1 MRRTSAVVD
10 LAHTGELGSRRASF
24 GSAEVVHRARTAA
37 CRVGDAGVTQPRALA
52 SLVLMSDLSPL
63 GRALALRSWRAG
75 LVGVAGAFGV
85 YALEQLVPAGWPR
98 GAVVSVVWLALGLGA
113 MVAAMRAART
123 TPGRERLP
131 WLFVTIAVGAWTIGM
146 LVRSAFLI
154 AEVAIATPSL
164 DDVGHLSA
172 AALLIFGF
180 IAMLRG
186 QRLAIYALLLDSGA
200 VVLLLLA
207 AIALLLSNALAS
219 EMKQAPVVTT
229 VVLLYAVLWSGA
241 TGAALS
247 ALWGSPL
254 EQPRRAFAILV
265 LGVALNALAFT
276 LSLPVFLWGQF
287 QAGTPLDL
295 LWMLGMLAIAVSAGT
310 WIEDRTSEP
319 RRLFSRD
326 VIELSRLAL
335 PALTAVLAA
344 VIVVVANVSN
354 SGVELFVDAAVA
366 ATMVLLALRAGVAV
380 YSNSRLSGT
389 ERRRAVQFEAL
400 YEVGLAAAGERSLDE
415 LAKLV
420 VEQATQLSR
429 TDGAMLALE
438 EPGNGF
444 IIRALRPNPQLG
456 LRDSVGEPLAGISL
470 AAIETRDMV
479 VAAKYAEHP
488 MSTKPLHATIAS
500 AIAVPLIAHG
510 ELVGTLAMYSATP
523 RRFSSDTQRL
533 VRLYAAQA
541 AIAIAN
547 ARLLAET
554 HRLARDDDLTGVL
567 NRRSLMER
575 LDGQMAEAARH
586 GDIFATVLC
595 DVDGLKSV
603 NDTAGHLAGN
613 EVLIKVAHIMREAV
627 RAEDVVARFG
637 GDEFVLLLPRT
648 GRLPAQALVSRIESR
663 LREETYHWAGRDHP
677 LPSVS
682 FGIAWFPEDGRTDD
696 AVLAVADERMYEDK
710 ARSRIRREGASGA
723 D

>member
-1 MRRTSAVVD
+1 
-10 LAHTGELGSRRASF
+10 
-24 GSAEVVHRARTAA
+24 
-37 CRVGDAGVTQPRALA
+37 
-52 SLVLMSDLSPL
+52 MSDLSPL
-63 GRALALRSWRAG
+63 GRALSLRSWRAALLG
-75 LVGVAGAFGV
+75 IAGAFGV
-85 YALEQLVPAGWPR
+85 FGVEQLVPAGWPR
-98 GAVVSVVWLALGLGA
+98 GAVASVAWLAFGLGA
-113 MVAAMRAART
+113 MVAAMRAAQT
-123 TPGRERLP
+123 TPGRARLP
-131 WLFVTIAVGAWTIGM
+131 WIFVSIAVGAWTVGM

-154 AEVAIATPSL
+154 ADLASPTPNL

-172 AALLIFGF
+172 AALLILGF

-207 AIALLLSNALAS
+207 AIALLLSSALAS
-219 EMKQAPVVTT
+219 AMKQEPLVTT

-265 LGVALNALAFT
+265 AGVALNALAFT
-276 LSLPVFLWGQF
+276 LSLPVFLWGRF

-295 LWMLGMLAIAVSAGT
+295 LWMLGMLAIGAAAGT
-310 WIEDRTSEP
+310 WIEDWKTAP
-319 RRLFSRD
+319 IRLFSRD

-344 VIVVVANVSN
+344 ALVVVANVSDA
-354 SGVELFVDAAVA
+354 GVELFVDSAVA
-366 ATMVLLALRAGVAV
+366 ATMVLLALRAGLAL
-380 YSNSRLSGT
+380 YTNWRLSET

-429 TDGAMLALE
+429 THGAMLALA

-444 IIRALRPNPQLG
+444 IIRALRPSPQLG
-456 LRDSVGEPLAGISL
+456 LRDSVDEPLAGISL
-470 AAIETRDMV
+470 AAVETRDV
-479 VAAKYAEHP
+479 VIAPKYAEHP

-500 AIAVPLIAHG
+500 AIVVPLIAHG

-554 HRLARDDDLTGVL
+554 HRLARDDDLTSVL

-575 LDGQMAEAARH
+575 LDGEMAEAARH
-586 GDIFATVLC
+586 GDIFAVALC

-613 EVLIKVAHIMREAV
+613 EVLTKVAHIMRDSV

-648 GRLPAQALVSRIESR
+648 GLLPAQALVSRIESR

-696 AVLAVADERMYEDK
+696 ALLAVADERMYEDK
-710 ARSRIRREGASGA
+710 ARSRVRREGAAGA

>member
-1 MRRTSAVVD
+1 
-10 LAHTGELGSRRASF
+10 
-24 GSAEVVHRARTAA
+24 
-37 CRVGDAGVTQPRALA
+37 
-52 SLVLMSDLSPL
+52 MSDLSPL
-63 GRALALRSWRAG
+63 GRALSLRTWRAA
-75 LVGVAGAFGV
+75 LVGVAGTFGV
-85 YALEQLVPAGWPR
+85 YALEQLVPSGWPR
-98 GAVVSVVWLALGLGA
+98 GAVASAAWLALGLGA
-113 MVAAMRAART
+113 MVTAMHAAQT
-123 TPGRERLP
+123 TSGRDRLP
-131 WLFVTIAVGAWTIGM
+131 WIFVTLAAGAWTIGM

-154 AEVAIATPSL
+154 ADVAMPTPGL
-164 DDVGHLSA
+164 DDIAHLTA

-207 AIALLLSNALAS
+207 AIALLLSGALAS
-219 EMKQAPVVTT
+219 EMKQAPLVTT

-247 ALWGSPL
+247 ALWSSPT
-254 EQPRRAFAILV
+254 EQPRRAFAMLV
-265 LGVALNALAFT
+265 AGVALNALAFT
-276 LSLPVFLWGQF
+276 LSLPVFLWGRF
-287 QAGTPLDL
+287 QAGTPLDV
-295 LWMLGMLAIAVSAGT
+295 LWMLGMLAIVASAGT
-310 WIEDRTSEP
+310 WIEDRKTP
-319 RRLFSRD
+319 PLRLFSRD
-326 VIELSRLAL
+326 VIEMSRLAL
-335 PALTAVLAA
+335 PAMTAVLAA
-344 VIVVVANVSN
+344 GIVVVANVSN
-354 SGVELFVDAAVA
+354 SGVEVFVDAAVA
-366 ATMVLLALRAGVAV
+366 ATMVLLALRAGLAL
-380 YSNSRLSGT
+380 YTNWRLSET

-400 YEVGLAAAGERSLDE
+400 YEVGLAAGGERSLDE
-415 LAKLV
+415 LVKLV

-429 TDGAMLALE
+429 TDGAMLALA
-438 EPGNGF
+438 EPGDGF

-470 AAIETRDMV
+470 AAIQTRDMV
-479 VAAKYAEHP
+479 VAPRYGEHP

-500 AIAVPLIAHG
+500 AIAVPLIAQG
-510 ELVGTLAMYSATP
+510 EMVGTLAMYSATP
-523 RRFSSDTQRL
+523 RRFSTDTQRL

-575 LDGQMAEAARH
+575 LDGEMAEAARH
-586 GDIFATVLC
+586 GDIFAVAMC

-613 EVLIKVAHIMREAV
+613 EVLTKVANIMRESV

-648 GRLPAQALVSRIESR
+648 GLLPAQALVSRIESR

-696 AVLAVADERMYEDK
+696 ALIAAADERMYEDK
-710 ARSRIRREGASGA
+710 ARSRARREGASGA

>member
-1 MRRTSAVVD
+1 
-10 LAHTGELGSRRASF
+10 
-24 GSAEVVHRARTAA
+24 
-37 CRVGDAGVTQPRALA
+37 
-52 SLVLMSDLSPL
+52 MSDLGPL
-63 GRALALRSWRAG
+63 RRALVLRSWRVALAG
-75 LVGVAGAFGV
+75 LAGALAAFG
-85 YALEQLVPAGWPR
+85 LEQLVPAGWPR
-98 GAVVSVVWLALGLGA
+98 GAIASVAWLAFGLGA
-113 MVAAMRAART
+113 MVAAMRAAET
-123 TPGRERLP
+123 TLARERLP
-131 WLFVTIAVGAWTIGM
+131 WVFVALAAGAWTAGM

-154 AEVAIATPSL
+154 AEIDGPTPGL
-164 DDVGHLSA
+164 DDVAHLSA

-180 IAMLRG
+180 IALLRG

-207 AIALLLSNALAS
+207 AIALLLSSALAS
-219 EMKQAPVVTT
+219 EMKEEPLVTT

-247 ALWGSPL
+247 ALWGSPT
-254 EQPRRAFAILV
+254 EQPRRAYAILV
-265 LGVALNALAFT
+265 AGVALNALAFT
-276 LSLPVFLWGQF
+276 LSLPIFLWGKF
-287 QAGTPLDL
+287 QAGSPLDL
-295 LWMLGMLAIAVSAGT
+295 LWMLGMLAVGVSAGT
-310 WIEDRTSEP
+310 WIEDRKSQP

-326 VIELSRLAL
+326 VIELSRLVL
-335 PALTAVLAA
+335 PALTAGLAA
-344 VIVVVANVSN
+344 ALVVVANVSN
-354 SGVELFVDAAVA
+354 ASVELFVDSAVA
-366 ATMVLLALRAGVAV
+366 ATMVVLALRAGLAF
-380 YSNSRLSGT
+380 YTNWRLSET

-429 TDGAMLALE
+429 TDGAMFALA
-438 EPGNGF
+438 EPGNGLV
-444 IIRALRPNPQLG
+444 IRALRPNPQLG
-456 LRDSVGEPLAGISL
+456 LRDSVGEPLAGISR
-470 AAIETRDMV
+470 AAVETRDMV
-479 VAAKYAEHP
+479 VAPRYADHP
-488 MSTKPLHATIAS
+488 MSSKPLHATIAS

-523 RRFSSDTQRL
+523 RQFSSDTQRL

-575 LDGQMAEAARH
+575 LDGEMAEAARH
-586 GDIFATVLC
+586 GDIFAVVLC
-595 DVDGLKSV
+595 DVDGLKAV

-613 EVLIKVAHIMREAV
+613 EVLTKTARLMRESV

-648 GRLPAQALVSRIESR
+648 GLLPAQALVGRIESR

-696 AVLAVADERMYEDK
+696 ALLACADERMYEDK
-710 ARSRIRREGASGA
+710 ARSRARRGSASGA

>member
-1 MRRTSAVVD
+1 
-10 LAHTGELGSRRASF
+10 
-24 GSAEVVHRARTAA
+24 
-37 CRVGDAGVTQPRALA
+37 
-52 SLVLMSDLSPL
+52 MSDPSPL
-63 GRALALRSWRAG
+63 RRVLALRSWRAT
-75 LVGVAGAFGV
+75 LVAIAAALAVYGV
-85 YALEQLVPAGWPR
+85 EQLVPAGWPR
-98 GAVVSVVWLALGLGA
+98 AAVASAAWFGFGLGA
-113 MVAAMRAART
+113 MVAAARAAEA

-131 WLFVTIAVGAWTIGM
+131 WIFVALAAAAWSTGM
-146 LVRSAFLI
+146 VVRSAFLI
-154 AEVAIATPSL
+154 ADVAMPTPSL
-164 DDVGHLSA
+164 DDVGHLGA
-172 AALLIFGF
+172 AALLILGF

-186 QRLAIYALLLDSGA
+186 QRLALYALLLDAGA

-207 AIALLLSNALAS
+207 AIALLLSSALAS
-219 EMKQAPVVTT
+219 EMTQAPLVTT

-247 ALWGSPL
+247 ALWGLPM

-265 LGVALNALAFT
+265 VGVALNALAFT
-276 LSLPVFLWGQF
+276 LSLPVFLWSRF
-287 QAGTPLDL
+287 QAGSPLDL
-295 LWMLGMLAIAVSAGT
+295 LWMLGMIAIAASAGT
-310 WIEDRTSEP
+310 WIEDRKTAP
-319 RRLFSRD
+319 TRLFSRD
-326 VIELSRLAL
+326 VVEMTRLGL
-335 PALTAVLAA
+335 PAVTAVLAA
-344 VIVVVANVSN
+344 AIVVVANVSN

-366 ATMVLLALRAGVAV
+366 ATMILLALRAGVAL
-380 YSNSRLSGT
+380 YSNWRLNDA

-400 YEVGLAAAGERSLDE
+400 YEVGLSAAGERSLDD

-429 TDGAMLALE
+429 TDGAMLAIA
-438 EPGNGF
+438 EPGNGLV
-444 IIRALRPNPQLG
+444 IRALRLNPALG

-470 AAIETRDMV
+470 AAVEARDMV
-479 VAAKYAEHP
+479 VAPRYAEHP
-488 MSTKPLHATIAS
+488 LSTKPLHATIAS
-500 AIAVPLIAHG
+500 AVAVPLIAHG

-523 RRFSSDTQRL
+523 RTFTGDMQRL

-554 HRLARDDDLTGVL
+554 HRLARDDDLTNVL

-575 LDGQMAEAARH
+575 LDSQMAEAARH
-586 GDIFATVLC
+586 GDIFAVVLC

-613 EVLIKVAHIMREAV
+613 EVLTKVAHIMREVV
-627 RAEDVVARFG
+627 RAEDIVARFG

-648 GRLPAQALVSRIESR
+648 GLLPAQALVGRIESR

-696 AVLAVADERMYEDK
+696 ALLAVADERMYEDK
-710 ARSRIRREGASGA
+710 ARSRTRREGASGA

>member
-1 MRRTSAVVD
+1 MSELTAPRQRT
-10 LAHTGELGSRRASF
+10 
-24 GSAEVVHRARTAA
+24 
-37 CRVGDAGVTQPRALA
+37 
-52 SLVLMSDLSPL
+52 
-63 GRALALRSWRAG
+63 LRSWRAALLAMAAA
-75 LVGVAGAFGV
+75 LVVFGA
-85 YALEQLVPAGWPR
+85 EQLVPAGWPR
-98 GAVVSVVWLALGLGA
+98 AAVASVAFLAFGMGAA
-113 MVAAMRAART
+113 VAALRAAET
-123 TPGRERLP
+123 TPGRERLT
-131 WLFVTIAVGAWTIGM
+131 WIFIALAAAAWTLGM

-154 AEVAIATPSL
+154 ADVVIPTPNL
-164 DDVGHLSA
+164 DDIGHLSA
-172 AALLIFGF
+172 AAFLILGF

-186 QRLAIYALLLDSGA
+186 QRLALYALLLDSGA

-207 AIALLLSNALAS
+207 AIALLLSSALAS
-219 EMKQAPVVTT
+219 EMRQAPLVTT

-247 ALWGSPL
+247 ALWGSPM

-276 LSLPVFLWGQF
+276 LSLPVFLWGRF
-287 QAGTPLDL
+287 QAGTPIDL
-295 LWMLGMLAIAVSAGT
+295 LWMLGMLAIGVSAGT
-310 WIEDRTSEP
+310 WIEDRKTEP
-319 RRLFSRD
+319 TRLFSRD
-326 VIELSRLAL
+326 VVELSRLGL

-344 VIVVVANVSN
+344 AVLVAANVSG
-354 SGVELFVDAAVA
+354 SSVGLFVDVGVA
-366 ATMVLLALRAGVAV
+366 ATMVLLALRAGVAL
-380 YSNSRLSGT
+380 YANWRLSET

-420 VEQATQLSR
+420 VEQATELSR
-429 TDGAMLALE
+429 TDGAMLAIA
-438 EPGNGF
+438 EPGNGLV
-444 IIRALRPNPQLG
+444 IRALRLNPALG

-470 AAIETRDMV
+470 AAVETREIV
-479 VAAKYAEHP
+479 VAPNYAAHP
-488 MSTKPLHATIAS
+488 ASTKPLHATIAS
-500 AIAVPLIAHG
+500 AVAVPLIAHG

-523 RRFSSDTQRL
+523 RTFTGDTQRL

-575 LDGQMAEAARH
+575 LDAQMAEAARH
-586 GDIFATVLC
+586 GDIFAVALC

-603 NDTAGHLAGN
+603 NDSAGHLAGN
-613 EVLIKVAHIMREAV
+613 EVLTKVAHIIREAV

-648 GRLPAQALVSRIESR
+648 GLLPAQALVSRIESR

-696 AVLAVADERMYEDK
+696 ALLAVADERMYEDK
-710 ARSRIRREGASGA
+710 MRSRTRREGASGA
-723 D
+723 E

>member
-1 MRRTSAVVD
+1 
-10 LAHTGELGSRRASF
+10 
-24 GSAEVVHRARTAA
+24 
-37 CRVGDAGVTQPRALA
+37 
-52 SLVLMSDLSPL
+52 MSDFSIP
-63 GRALALRSWRAG
+63 GRPVLLRSWRVA
-75 LVGVAGAFGV
+75 LVGVVAAFAV
-85 YALEQLVPAGWPR
+85 YGLEQLAPAGWPR
-98 GAVVSVVWLALGLGA
+98 GAIASVALLAFGLAA
-113 MVAAMRAART
+113 MVTALRAAET

-131 WLFVTIAVGAWTIGM
+131 WTFVALASGAWTLGM

-154 AEVAIATPSL
+154 ADIPIPTPSL
-164 DDVGHLSA
+164 DDLGHLSA
-172 AALLIFGF
+172 AALLILGF

-207 AIALLLSNALAS
+207 AIALLLSSALAS
-219 EMKQAPVVTT
+219 EMRQEPLVTT
-229 VVLLYAVLWSGA
+229 IILLYAVLWSGA

-247 ALWGSPL
+247 ALWGSPM

-265 LGVALNALAFT
+265 LGVGLNALAFT
-276 LSLPVFLWGQF
+276 LSLPVFLFSQF

-295 LWMLGMLAIAVSAGT
+295 LWMLGTLAIGAAAGT
-310 WIEDRTSEP
+310 WIEDRRSP
-319 RRLFSRD
+319 PNRLFSRD
-326 VIELSRLAL
+326 VVELSRLAI
-335 PALTAVLAA
+335 PALTAVFAA
-344 VIVVVANVSN
+344 VLVVAANLSN
-354 SGVELFVDAAVA
+354 SGLELFVDSAVA
-366 ATMVLLALRAGVAV
+366 VTMVFLAVRAGLAL
-380 YSNSRLSGT
+380 YTNWRLSEA
-389 ERRRAVQFEAL
+389 ERSRAVQFEAL
-400 YEVGLAAAGERSLDE
+400 YEVGLAAAGERSLED

-429 TDGAMLALE
+429 TDGAMFALA
-438 EPGNGF
+438 EPGNGLV
-444 IIRALRPNPQLG
+444 IRAVRPNPQLG

-470 AAIETRDMV
+470 ATIETRDMV
-479 VAAKYAEHP
+479 VAPDYAAHP
-488 MSTKPLHATIAS
+488 LSTKPLHATIAS

-575 LDGQMAEAARH
+575 LDSEMAEAARH
-586 GDIFATVLC
+586 GDIFAVALC
-595 DVDGLKSV
+595 DVDGLKTV

-613 EVLIKVAHIMREAV
+613 EVLTKVAHIMREAV
-627 RAEDVVARFG
+627 RAEDVVARIG
-637 GDEFVLLLPRT
+637 GDEYVLLLPRT
-648 GRLPAQALVSRIESR
+648 GLLPAQALVSRIEAR

-696 AVLAVADERMYEDK
+696 ALLAVADGRMYEDK
-710 ARSRIRREGASGA
+710 VRSRAQRAGASEG

>member
-1 MRRTSAVVD
+1 V
-10 LAHTGELGSRRASF
+10 
-24 GSAEVVHRARTAA
+24 
-37 CRVGDAGVTQPRALA
+37 
-52 SLVLMSDLSPL
+52 SDLSPVR
-63 GRALALRSWRAG
+63 RALALHSWRAAF
-75 LVGVAGAFGV
+75 LGVAGAFTLFV
-85 YALEQLVPAGWPR
+85 VEQLAPAGWPR
-98 GAVVSVVWLALGLGA
+98 GAVASVGWLAIGMGA
-113 MVAAMRAART
+113 IVAAKHAADT
-123 TPGRERLP
+123 TIGREKLP
-131 WLFVTIAVGAWTIGM
+131 WIFVTLAAVAWTIGM
-146 LVRSAFLI
+146 LVRSAYLI
-154 AEVAIATPSL
+154 ADVAIPTPSL
-164 DDVGHLSA
+164 DDAGHLTA
-172 AALLIFGF
+172 AALLVFGF
-180 IAMLRG
+180 MAMLRG
-186 QRLAIYALLLDSGA
+186 RRFALYALFLDSGA

-207 AIALLLSNALAS
+207 AIVLLLSSALAS
-219 EMKQAPVVTT
+219 EMKQEPLFTT

-247 ALWGSPL
+247 ALWGSPI

-265 LGVALNALAFT
+265 VGVALNALAFT
-276 LSLPVFLWGQF
+276 LSLPTLLWGRF

-295 LWMLGMLAIAVSAGT
+295 LWTLGMLAIGVSAGT
-310 WIEDRTSEP
+310 WIEDRRAKP
-319 RRLFSRD
+319 AQLFSRD

-335 PALTAVLAA
+335 PALTAILAA
-344 VIVVVANVSN
+344 GLVVVANASN
-354 SGVELFVDAAVA
+354 SGVELFVDSAVA
-366 ATMVLLALRAGVAV
+366 TTMVLLALRAGLAL
-380 YSNSRLSGT
+380 YTNWRLSET

-400 YEVGLAAAGERSLDE
+400 YEVGLAAARQGSLDD

-429 TDGAMLALE
+429 TDGAMLSLA
-438 EPGNGF
+438 EPGDRF
-444 IIRALRPNPQLG
+444 IIRAIRPNPLLE

-470 AAIETRDMV
+470 AAIQTRDIV
-479 VAAKYAEHP
+479 VASKYSAHP

-500 AIAVPLIAHG
+500 AIAIPLIAQG

-523 RRFSSDTQRL
+523 REFTSDTQRL

-554 HRLARDDDLTGVL
+554 HRLARDDDLTNVL

-575 LDGQMAEAARH
+575 LDAEMAGAARH
-586 GDIFATVLC
+586 GDIFAVVIC

-613 EVLIKVAHIMREAV
+613 EVLIKVAHLMRESV

-648 GRLPAQALVSRIESR
+648 GLLPAQALVGRIESR
-663 LREETYHWAGRDHP
+663 LRDETFHWAGRDHP

-696 AVLAVADERMYEDK
+696 ALLAVADERMYEDK
-710 ARSRIRREGASGA
+710 ARSRARREGASGG

>member
-1 MRRTSAVVD
+1 
-10 LAHTGELGSRRASF
+10 
-24 GSAEVVHRARTAA
+24 
-37 CRVGDAGVTQPRALA
+37 
-52 SLVLMSDLSPL
+52 MSDLSPL
-63 GRALALRSWRAG
+63 RRALALRSWRATG
-75 LVGVAGAFGV
+75 VGIAGAVAIF
-85 YALEQLVPAGWPR
+85 ALEQVAPAGWPR
-98 GAVVSVVWLALGLGA
+98 AALASVAWLAFGMGA
-113 MVAAMRAART
+113 MVAAAHAAET
-123 TPGRERLP
+123 TPGRERLT
-131 WLFVTIAVGAWTIGM
+131 WVFVAIAVGAWTIGM
-146 LVRSAFLI
+146 IVRSAFLV
-154 AEVAIATPSL
+154 ADVAIPTPGL
-164 DDVGHLSA
+164 DDVAHLSA
-172 AALLIFGF
+172 ATLLILGF
-180 IAMLRG
+180 VAMVRG
-186 QRLAIYALLLDSGA
+186 QRLAIYALILDSGA

-207 AIALLLSNALAS
+207 AIALLLSSALAS
-219 EMKQAPVVTT
+219 EMRQEPLVTT

-247 ALWGSPL
+247 ALWGSPI
-254 EQPRRAFAILV
+254 EQPRRAYAILV
-265 LGVALNALAFT
+265 VGVALNAFAFT
-276 LSLPVFLWGQF
+276 LSLPTFLFGRF
-287 QAGTPLDL
+287 QAGTSLDL
-295 LWMLGMLAIAVSAGT
+295 LWMLGMIAIAAAAGT
-310 WIEDRTSEP
+310 WIEDRKTQP

-326 VIELSRLAL
+326 VIELSRLVL
-335 PALTAVLAA
+335 PAVTAILAA
-344 VIVVVANVSN
+344 GLVVVANLID
-354 SGVELFVDAAVA
+354 SGVELFIDSAVA
-366 ATMVLLALRAGVAV
+366 ATMVILALRAGLALFT
-380 YSNSRLSGT
+380 NWRLSET

-400 YEVGLAAAGERSLDE
+400 YEVGLAAAGERSLEE

-429 TDGAMLALE
+429 TDGAMLALA
-438 EPGNGF
+438 EPGSGL

-470 AAIETRDMV
+470 ATVATRDMV
-479 VAAKYAEHP
+479 VAPKYADHP
-488 MSTKPLHATIAS
+488 LSTKPLHATIAS

-523 RRFSSDTQRL
+523 REFSDDTQRL

-554 HRLARDDDLTGVL
+554 HRLARDDDLTGVM

-575 LDGQMAEAARH
+575 LDGEMAQAARH
-586 GDIFATVLC
+586 GDIFAVVLC
-595 DVDGLKSV
+595 DVDGLKTV

-613 EVLIKVAHIMREAV
+613 EVLTKVAHLMRETI
-627 RAEDVVARFG
+627 RTEDVVARFG

-648 GRLPAQALVSRIESR
+648 GLLPAQALVGRIESR

-696 AVLAVADERMYEDK
+696 ALLACADERMYEDK
-710 ARSRIRREGASGA
+710 VRSRARRVGASEA

>member
-1 MRRTSAVVD
+1 MK
-10 LAHTGELGSRRASF
+10 E
-24 GSAEVVHRARTAA
+24 E
-37 CRVGDAGVTQPRALA
+37 
-52 SLVLMSDLSPL
+52 PL
-63 GRALALRSWRAG
+63 
-75 LVGVAGAFGV
+75 
-85 YALEQLVPAGWPR
+85 
-98 GAVVSVVWLALGLGA
+98 
-113 MVAAMRAART
+113 
-123 TPGRERLP
+123 
-131 WLFVTIAVGAWTIGM
+131 
-146 LVRSAFLI
+146 
-154 AEVAIATPSL
+154 
-164 DDVGHLSA
+164 
-172 AALLIFGF
+172 
-180 IAMLRG
+180 
-186 QRLAIYALLLDSGA
+186 
-200 VVLLLLA
+200 
-207 AIALLLSNALAS
+207 
-219 EMKQAPVVTT
+219 VTT

-247 ALWGSPL
+247 ALWGSPT
-254 EQPRRAFAILV
+254 EQPRRAYAILV
-265 LGVALNALAFT
+265 AGVALNALAFT
-276 LSLPVFLWGQF
+276 LSLPIFLWGKF
-287 QAGTPLDL
+287 QAGSPLDL
-295 LWMLGMLAIAVSAGT
+295 LWMLGMLAVGVSAGT
-310 WIEDRTSEP
+310 WIEDRKSQP

-326 VIELSRLAL
+326 VIELSRLVL
-335 PALTAVLAA
+335 PALTAGLAA
-344 VIVVVANVSN
+344 ALVVVANVSN
-354 SGVELFVDAAVA
+354 ASVELFVDSAVA
-366 ATMVLLALRAGVAV
+366 ATMVVLALRAGLAF
-380 YSNSRLSGT
+380 YTNWRLSET

-429 TDGAMLALE
+429 TDGAMFALA
-438 EPGNGF
+438 EPGNGLV
-444 IIRALRPNPQLG
+444 IRALRPNPQLG
-456 LRDSVGEPLAGISL
+456 LRDSVGEPLAGISR
-470 AAIETRDMV
+470 AAVETRDMV
-479 VAAKYAEHP
+479 VAPRYADHP
-488 MSTKPLHATIAS
+488 MSSKPLHATIAS

-523 RRFSSDTQRL
+523 RQFSSDTQRL

-575 LDGQMAEAARH
+575 LDGEMAEAARH
-586 GDIFATVLC
+586 GDIFAVVLC
-595 DVDGLKSV
+595 DVDGLKAV

-613 EVLIKVAHIMREAV
+613 EVLTKVARLMRESV

-648 GRLPAQALVSRIESR
+648 GLLPAQALVGRIESR

-696 AVLAVADERMYEDK
+696 ALLACADERMYEDK
-710 ARSRIRREGASGA
+710 ARSRARRGSAYGA

>member
-1 MRRTSAVVD
+1 
-10 LAHTGELGSRRASF
+10 
-24 GSAEVVHRARTAA
+24 
-37 CRVGDAGVTQPRALA
+37 
-52 SLVLMSDLSPL
+52 MSDISPFR
-63 GRALALRSWRAG
+63 RALALRSWRAA
-75 LVGVAGAFGV
+75 LVCIAGAFAIYG
-85 YALEQLVPAGWPR
+85 LEQLAPAGWPR
-98 GAVVSVVWLALGLGA
+98 GALASVAWLAFGMGA
-113 MVAAMRAART
+113 MVAAVRAAET

-131 WLFVTIAVGAWTIGM
+131 WIFVAMAAGAWTVGM
-146 LVRSAFLI
+146 IVRSAFLI
-154 AEVAIATPSL
+154 ADIAIPTPGL
-164 DDVGHLSA
+164 DDVAHLSA

-180 IAMLRG
+180 VAMVRG

-207 AIALLLSNALAS
+207 AIALLLSSALAS
-219 EMKQAPVVTT
+219 EMRQEPLVTT
-229 VVLLYAVLWSGA
+229 VILLYAVLWTGA

-247 ALWGSPL
+247 ALWGSPIEL
-254 EQPRRAFAILV
+254 PRRAYAILV
-265 LGVALNALAFT
+265 VGVALNALAFT
-276 LSLPVFLWGQF
+276 LSLPTFLFGRF

-295 LWMLGMLAIAVSAGT
+295 MWMLGMVAIGAAAGT
-310 WIEDRTSEP
+310 WIEDR
-319 RRLFSRD
+319 
-326 VIELSRLAL
+326 SRLVL
-335 PALTAVLAA
+335 PALTAGLAA
-344 VIVVVANVSN
+344 GLVVIANLIN
-354 SGVELFVDAAVA
+354 SGVELFIDSAVA
-366 ATMVLLALRAGVAV
+366 ATMVVLALRAGLALFT
-380 YSNSRLSGT
+380 NWRLNET

-400 YEVGLAAAGERSLDE
+400 YEVGLAAAGKRSLDE

-429 TDGAMLALE
+429 TDGAMFAIA
-438 EPGNGF
+438 EPGNGL
-444 IIRALRPNPQLG
+444 IIRAIRPNPQLG

-470 AAIETRDMV
+470 ATIATRDMV
-479 VAAKYAEHP
+479 VAPKYADHP
-488 MSTKPLHATIAS
+488 LSTRPLHATIAS

-523 RRFSSDTQRL
+523 REFSSDTQRL

-554 HRLARDDDLTGVL
+554 HRLARDDDLTSVM

-575 LDGQMAEAARH
+575 LDGEMAEAARH
-586 GDIFATVLC
+586 GDIFAVVLC
-595 DVDGLKSV
+595 DVDGLKAV
-603 NDTAGHLAGN
+603 NDSAGHLAGN
-613 EVLIKVAHIMREAV
+613 EVLTKVAHLMRDTV

-648 GRLPAQALVSRIESR
+648 GLLPAQALVGRIESR
-663 LREETYHWAGRDHP
+663 LREETYHWAGRENP

-696 AVLAVADERMYEDK
+696 ALLACADERMYEDK
-710 ARSRIRREGASGA
+710 VRSRARRSGASEG

>member
-1 MRRTSAVVD
+1 MND
-10 LAHTGELGSRRASF
+10 
-24 GSAEVVHRARTAA
+24 
-37 CRVGDAGVTQPRALA
+37 Q
-52 SLVLMSDLSPL
+52 SPL
-63 GRALALRSWRAG
+63 ARALALRSWRGG
-75 LVGVAGAFGV
+75 LVGVIGALAV
-85 YALEQLVPAGWPR
+85 YGLELLTPAGWPR
-98 GAVVSVVWLALGLGA
+98 GAVASVALLALGLGA
-113 MVAAMRAART
+113 LVAAKRAADT
-123 TPGRERLP
+123 TIGRARLP
-131 WLFVTIAVGAWTIGM
+131 WVFVALAAAAWTVGM
-146 LVRSAFLI
+146 LVRSAFVI
-154 AEVAIATPSL
+154 ADVAIPTPSL
-164 DDVGHLSA
+164 DDVAHLSA

-180 IAMLRG
+180 IAMLHG
-186 QRLAIYALLLDSGA
+186 QRLAIYALLLDAGA

-207 AIALLLSNALAS
+207 AIALLLSSALAS
-219 EMKQAPVVTT
+219 EMRQEPLVTT
-229 VVLLYAVLWSGA
+229 VILLYAVLWSGA

-247 ALWGSPL
+247 ALWGSPI

-265 LGVALNALAFT
+265 VGVALNALAFT
-276 LSLPVFLWGQF
+276 LSLPVFLFGRF
-287 QAGTPLDL
+287 QAGTFLDL
-295 LWMLGMLAIAVSAGT
+295 LWMLGMVAIGVSAGT
-310 WIEDRTSEP
+310 WIEDRTSAP

-326 VIELSRLAL
+326 VVELSRLTIPAMTAAFAAAL
-335 PALTAVLAA
+335 V
-344 VIVVVANVSN
+344 VIANVSN
-354 SGVELFVDAAVA
+354 SGVELFVDSAVA
-366 ATMVLLALRAGVAV
+366 ATMVILALRAGLAL
-380 YSNSRLSGT
+380 YTNWRLSEM

-415 LAKLV
+415 LVKLV

-429 TDGAMLALE
+429 TDGAMLALA

-470 AAIETRDMV
+470 AAVDTRDLV
-479 VAAKYAEHP
+479 VAPRYAEHP
-488 MSTKPLHATIAS
+488 RSTKPLHATIAS

-541 AIAIAN
+541 AFAIAN

-554 HRLARDDDLTGVL
+554 HRLARDDDLTNVL

-575 LDGQMAEAARH
+575 LDSEMAGAARH
-586 GDIFATVLC
+586 GDIFAVVLC

-613 EVLIKVAHIMREAV
+613 EVLTKVAHIMRESV

-648 GRLPAQALVSRIESR
+648 GLLPAQALVGRIESR

-696 AVLAVADERMYEDK
+696 ALLAVADERMYEDK
-710 ARSRIRREGASGA
+710 ARSRARREGASGA

>member
-1 MRRTSAVVD
+1 M
-10 LAHTGELGSRRASF
+10 
-24 GSAEVVHRARTAA
+24 
-37 CRVGDAGVTQPRALA
+37 ALA
-52 SLVLMSDLSPL
+52 A
-63 GRALALRSWRAG
+63 ALAIYG
-75 LVGVAGAFGV
+75 
-85 YALEQLVPAGWPR
+85 LEQIVPAGWPR
-98 GAVVSVVWLALGLGA
+98 GAVASVGWLGFGLGA
-113 MVAAMRAART
+113 MVAAMRAAET

-131 WLFVTIAVGAWTIGM
+131 WVFVALAAAAWTIGM
-146 LVRSAFLI
+146 LVRTAFLI
-154 AEVAIATPSL
+154 ADAPIPTPSL
-164 DDVGHLSA
+164 DDIAHVSA
-172 AALLIFGF
+172 AALLILGF

-207 AIALLLSNALAS
+207 AIALLLSSALAS
-219 EMKQAPVVTT
+219 EMRQEPIVTT
-229 VVLLYAVLWSGA
+229 VVLLYAVLWSAA

-247 ALWGSPL
+247 ALWGSPM
-254 EQPRRAFAILV
+254 ERPRRAFAILV
-265 LGVALNALAFT
+265 VGVALNALAFT
-276 LSLPVFLWGQF
+276 LSLPTFLWGRF
-287 QAGTPLDL
+287 QGGSSLDL
-295 LWMLGMLAIAVSAGT
+295 LWMLGMIAIGTSAGT
-310 WIEDRTSEP
+310 WIEDRKSEP

-326 VIELSRLAL
+326 VVELSRMAL
-335 PALTAVLAA
+335 PAFAACLAA
-344 VIVVVANVSN
+344 ALVVIANASN
-354 SGVELFVDAAVA
+354 SGVELFVDSAVA
-366 ATMVLLALRAGVAV
+366 TTMIVLALRAGLAL
-380 YSNSRLSGT
+380 YTNWRLSEG

-400 YEVGLAAAGERSLDE
+400 YEVGLAAAGERSLDD
-415 LAKLV
+415 LVALV

-429 TDGAMLALE
+429 TDGAMLALA
-438 EPGNGF
+438 EPGSGF
-444 IIRALRPNPQLG
+444 VIRALRPNPQLG

-470 AAIETRDMV
+470 AAVETRDIV
-479 VAAKYAEHP
+479 VAPRYAEHP
-488 MSTKPLHATIAS
+488 KSTKPLHATIAS

-523 RRFSSDTQRL
+523 RAFASDTQRL

-575 LDGQMAEAARH
+575 LDGEIAIAARH
-586 GDIFATVLC
+586 GDIFAVVLC
-595 DVDGLKSV
+595 DVDGLKNV

-613 EVLIKVAHIMREAV
+613 EVLTKVARIMREAV
-627 RAEDVVARFG
+627 RVEDVVARFG

-648 GRLPAQALVSRIESR
+648 GLLPAQALVGRIESR

-696 AVLAVADERMYEDK
+696 ALLAVADERMYEDK
-710 ARSRIRREGASGA
+710 ARSRKRREGASGA

>member
-1 MRRTSAVVD
+1 
-10 LAHTGELGSRRASF
+10 
-24 GSAEVVHRARTAA
+24 
-37 CRVGDAGVTQPRALA
+37 
-52 SLVLMSDLSPL
+52 MSDLSRL
-63 GRALALRSWRAG
+63 GRALSLRTWRAA
-75 LVGVAGAFGV
+75 LVGVAGTLGL
-85 YALEQLVPAGWPR
+85 YALEQIIPSGWPR
-98 GAVVSVVWLALGLGA
+98 GAVASAAWLALGLGA
-113 MVAAMRAART
+113 MVTAMHAAQTTSGRDRSPWIFVMLAA
-123 TPGRERLP
+123 
-131 WLFVTIAVGAWTIGM
+131 GAWTIGM

-154 AEVAIATPSL
+154 ADVAMPTPGL
-164 DDVGHLSA
+164 DDIAHLTA
-172 AALLIFGF
+172 AALLILGF

-207 AIALLLSNALAS
+207 AIALLLSGALAS
-219 EMKQAPVVTT
+219 EMKQAPLVTT

-247 ALWGSPL
+247 ALWGSPM
-254 EQPRRAFAILV
+254 EQPRRAFAMLV
-265 LGVALNALAFT
+265 AGVALNALAFT
-276 LSLPVFLWGQF
+276 LSLPVFLWGRF

-295 LWMLGMLAIAVSAGT
+295 LWMLGMLAIGASAGT
-310 WIEDRTSEP
+310 WIEDRKTP
-319 RRLFSRD
+319 PLRLFSRD
-326 VIELSRLAL
+326 VIEMSRLAL
-335 PALTAVLAA
+335 PAMTAILAA
-344 VIVVVANVSN
+344 GIVVVANVSN
-354 SGVELFVDAAVA
+354 SGVEVFVDAAVA
-366 ATMVLLALRAGVAV
+366 ATMVLLALRAGLAL
-380 YSNSRLSGT
+380 YTNWRLSET

-400 YEVGLAAAGERSLDE
+400 YEVGLAAGGERSLDE
-415 LAKLV
+415 LVKLV

-429 TDGAMLALE
+429 TDGAMLALA
-438 EPGNGF
+438 EPGHGF

-470 AAIETRDMV
+470 AAIQTRDMV
-479 VAAKYAEHP
+479 VAPRYGEHP

-500 AIAVPLIAHG
+500 AIAVPLIAQG

-523 RRFSSDTQRL
+523 RRFSGDTQRL

-575 LDGQMAEAARH
+575 LDGEMAEAARH
-586 GDIFATVLC
+586 GDIFAVAMC

-613 EVLIKVAHIMREAV
+613 EVLTKVANIMRESV

-648 GRLPAQALVSRIESR
+648 GLLPAQALVSRIESR

-696 AVLAVADERMYEDK
+696 ALIAAADERMYEDK
-710 ARSRIRREGASGA
+710 ARSRARREGASGA

>member
-1 MRRTSAVVD
+1 M
-10 LAHTGELGSRRASF
+10 
-24 GSAEVVHRARTAA
+24 
-37 CRVGDAGVTQPRALA
+37 ALA
-52 SLVLMSDLSPL
+52 
-63 GRALALRSWRAG
+63 A
-75 LVGVAGAFGV
+75 AFAI
-85 YALEQLVPAGWPR
+85 YALEQVVPAGWPR
-98 GAVVSVVWLALGLGA
+98 GAVASVGWLGFGLGA
-113 MVAAMRAART
+113 MVAAMRAAET

-131 WLFVTIAVGAWTIGM
+131 WVFVALAVAAWTIGM

-154 AEVAIATPSL
+154 ADVPIPTPSL
-164 DDVGHLSA
+164 DDVAHVSA
-172 AALLIFGF
+172 AGLLILGF

-207 AIALLLSNALAS
+207 AIALLLSSALAS
-219 EMKQAPVVTT
+219 EMRQEPIVTT
-229 VVLLYAVLWSGA
+229 VVLLYAVLWSAA

-247 ALWGSPL
+247 ALWGSPM
-254 EQPRRAFAILV
+254 ERPRRAFAILV
-265 LGVALNALAFT
+265 VGVALNALAFT
-276 LSLPVFLWGQF
+276 LSLPTFLWGRF
-287 QAGTPLDL
+287 QGGSSLDL
-295 LWMLGMLAIAVSAGT
+295 LWMLGMIAIGTSAGT
-310 WIEDRTSEP
+310 WIEDRKSES

-326 VIELSRLAL
+326 VVELSRMAL
-335 PALTAVLAA
+335 PAFAACLAA
-344 VIVVVANVSN
+344 ALVVIANMSN
-354 SGVELFVDAAVA
+354 SGVELFVDSAVA
-366 ATMVLLALRAGVAV
+366 ATMIVLALRAGLAL
-380 YSNSRLSGT
+380 YTNWRLSEG

-400 YEVGLAAAGERSLDE
+400 YEVGLAAAGERSLDD
-415 LAKLV
+415 LVALV

-429 TDGAMLALE
+429 TDGAMLALA

-444 IIRALRPNPQLG
+444 VIRALRPNPQLG

-470 AAIETRDMV
+470 AAVETRDIV
-479 VAAKYAEHP
+479 VAPRYAEHP
-488 MSTKPLHATIAS
+488 KSTKPLHATIAS

-523 RRFSSDTQRL
+523 RAFASDTQRL

-575 LDGQMAEAARH
+575 LDGEIAIAARH
-586 GDIFATVLC
+586 GDMFAVVLC
-595 DVDGLKSV
+595 DVDGLKNV

-613 EVLIKVAHIMREAV
+613 EVLTKVARIMRDAV
-627 RAEDVVARFG
+627 RVEDVVARFG

-648 GRLPAQALVSRIESR
+648 GLLPAQALVGRIESR

-696 AVLAVADERMYEDK
+696 ALLAVADERMYEDK
-710 ARSRIRREGASGA
+710 ARSRKRRDASGA

>member
-1 MRRTSAVVD
+1 
-10 LAHTGELGSRRASF
+10 
-24 GSAEVVHRARTAA
+24 
-37 CRVGDAGVTQPRALA
+37 
-52 SLVLMSDLSPL
+52 
-63 GRALALRSWRAG
+63 
-75 LVGVAGAFGV
+75 VGVAGAVAIF
-85 YALEQLVPAGWPR
+85 ALELLAPAGWPR
-98 GAVVSVVWLALGLGA
+98 AALASVAWLAIGMGA
-113 MVAAMRAART
+113 MVAAARAAET

-131 WLFVTIAVGAWTIGM
+131 WVFVAIAVGAWTVGM
-146 LVRSAFLI
+146 IVRSAFLI
-154 AEVAIATPSL
+154 ADVPIPTPGL
-164 DDVGHLSA
+164 DDIAHLSA
-172 AALLIFGF
+172 ATLLIFGF
-180 IAMLRG
+180 VAMVRG
-186 QRLAIYALLLDSGA
+186 QRLAIYALILDSGA

-207 AIALLLSNALAS
+207 AIALLLSSALAS
-219 EMKQAPVVTT
+219 EMRQEPIVTT
-229 VVLLYAVLWSGA
+229 VTLLYAVLWSGA

-247 ALWGSPL
+247 ALWGSPI
-254 EQPRRAFAILV
+254 EQPRRAYAILV
-265 LGVALNALAFT
+265 AGVALNALAFT
-276 LSLPVFLWGQF
+276 LSLPTLLFGRL

-295 LWMLGMLAIAVSAGT
+295 LWMLGMLAIAAAAGT
-310 WIEDRTSEP
+310 WIEDRKTQP

-326 VIELSRLAL
+326 VVELSRLVL
-335 PALTAVLAA
+335 PALTAIVAA
-344 VIVVVANVSN
+344 ALVVVANLIG
-354 SGVELFVDAAVA
+354 SGVELFIDASVA
-366 ATMVLLALRAGVAV
+366 ATMVILALRAGLALL
-380 YSNSRLSGT
+380 SNWRLSET

-400 YEVGLAAAGERSLDE
+400 YEVGLAAAGERSLEE

-429 TDGAMLALE
+429 TDGAMLALA
-438 EPGNGF
+438 EPGNGL

-470 AAIETRDMV
+470 ATVATRDMV
-479 VAAKYAEHP
+479 VASRYADHP
-488 MSTKPLHATIAS
+488 LSTKPLHATIAS
-500 AIAVPLIAHG
+500 AVAMPLIAHG

-523 RRFSSDTQRL
+523 REFSEDTQRL

-554 HRLARDDDLTGVL
+554 HRLARDDDLTSVM

-575 LDGQMAEAARH
+575 LDGEMAQAVRH
-586 GDIFATVLC
+586 GDIFAVVLC
-595 DVDGLKSV
+595 DVDGLKTV

-613 EVLIKVAHIMREAV
+613 EVLTKVARLMRETV
-627 RAEDVVARFG
+627 RTEDVVARFG

-648 GRLPAQALVSRIESR
+648 GLLPAQALVGRIESR

-696 AVLAVADERMYEDK
+696 ALLACADERMYEDK
-710 ARSRIRREGASGA
+710 VRSRSRRAGASEA

>member
-1 MRRTSAVVD
+1 
-10 LAHTGELGSRRASF
+10 
-24 GSAEVVHRARTAA
+24 
-37 CRVGDAGVTQPRALA
+37 
-52 SLVLMSDLSPL
+52 MSDLSPL
-63 GRALALRSWRAG
+63 RRALALRSWRAALLG
-75 LVGVAGAFGV
+75 LAGALALFGI
-85 YALEQLVPAGWPR
+85 EQLAPAGWPR
-98 GAVVSVVWLALGLGA
+98 GALVSVGWLAFGMGA
-113 MVAAMRAART
+113 IVAAKRAADT
-123 TPGRERLP
+123 TPGREKLP
-131 WLFVTIAVGAWTIGM
+131 WVFVTLAASAWTIGM
-146 LVRSAFLI
+146 LVRSVYLI
-154 AEVAIATPSL
+154 ADVAIPTPGL
-164 DDVGHLSA
+164 DDAGHLIA
-172 AALLIFGF
+172 AALLVFGF

-186 QRLAIYALLLDSGA
+186 QRLALYALILDSGA

-207 AIALLLSNALAS
+207 AIVLLLSSALAS
-219 EMKQAPVVTT
+219 EMKQEPLFTT
-229 VVLLYAVLWSGA
+229 VVLLYAILWSGA

-247 ALWGSPL
+247 ALWGSPI

-276 LSLPVFLWGQF
+276 LSLPTFLWGRF

-295 LWMLGMLAIAVSAGT
+295 LWTLGMLAIGVSAGT
-310 WIEDRTSEP
+310 WIEDRRTKP
-319 RRLFSRD
+319 VQLFSRD

-335 PALTAVLAA
+335 PAMTAILAA
-344 VIVVVANVSN
+344 GLVVVANASN
-354 SGVELFVDAAVA
+354 SGVELFVDSAVA
-366 ATMVLLALRAGVAV
+366 TTMVLLAFRAGLALFT
-380 YSNSRLSGT
+380 NWRLSET

-400 YEVGLAAAGERSLDE
+400 YEVGLAAAGQGSLGD
-415 LAKLV
+415 LARLV

-429 TDGAMLALE
+429 TDGAMLALA
-438 EPGNGF
+438 EPGDRF
-444 IIRALRPNPQLG
+444 VIRALRPNAQLD

-470 AAIETRDMV
+470 AAVETRDIV
-479 VAAKYAEHP
+479 VAPRYAEHP

-500 AIAVPLIAHG
+500 AIAVPLIAQG

-523 RRFSSDTQRL
+523 REFTSDTQRL

-554 HRLARDDDLTGVL
+554 HRLARDDDLTNVL

-575 LDGQMAEAARH
+575 LDGEMAGAARH
-586 GDIFATVLC
+586 GDIFAVVLC

-613 EVLIKVAHIMREAV
+613 EVLIKVAHLMRESV

-648 GRLPAQALVSRIESR
+648 GLLPAQALVGRIESR
-663 LREETYHWAGRDHP
+663 LRSETYHWAGRDHP

-696 AVLAVADERMYEDK
+696 ALLAVADERMYEDK
-710 ARSRIRREGASGA
+710 ARSRARREGASEG

>member
-1 MRRTSAVVD
+1 
-10 LAHTGELGSRRASF
+10 
-24 GSAEVVHRARTAA
+24 
-37 CRVGDAGVTQPRALA
+37 
-52 SLVLMSDLSPL
+52 
-63 GRALALRSWRAG
+63 
-75 LVGVAGAFGV
+75 VGVAGVCAV
-85 YALEQLVPAGWPR
+85 YGLELLAPAGWPR
-98 GAVVSVVWLALGLGA
+98 GAVASVAWLALGLGA
-113 MVAAMRAART
+113 IVAAMRAAQT

-131 WLFVTIAVGAWTIGM
+131 WVFVTLAAGAWTIGM
-146 LVRSAFLI
+146 LVRSAFVI
-154 AEVAIATPSL
+154 AEIPIPTPGL
-164 DDVGHLSA
+164 DDVAHLSA

-180 IAMLRG
+180 IAMLSG

-207 AIALLLSNALAS
+207 AIALLLSSALAS
-219 EMKQAPVVTT
+219 EMRQEPLVTT

-247 ALWGSPL
+247 ALWGSPM

-265 LGVALNALAFT
+265 VGVGLNALAFT
-276 LSLPVFLWGQF
+276 LSLPVFLWGEF
-287 QAGTPLDL
+287 QAGTSLDL
-295 LWMLGMLAIAVSAGT
+295 LWMLGMLAIGVSAGT
-310 WIEDRTSEP
+310 WTEDHRSGP

-326 VIELSRLAL
+326 VVELSRLAL
-335 PALTAVLAA
+335 PAVTAAFAA
-344 VIVVVANVSN
+344 GLVVVANASN
-354 SGVELFVDAAVA
+354 SGIKLFVDSAVA
-366 ATMVLLALRAGVAV
+366 TTMVILALRAGLAL
-380 YSNSRLSGT
+380 YTNWRLRET

-400 YEVGLAAAGERSLDE
+400 YEVGLAAAGERSLDD
-415 LAKLV
+415 LVKLV

-429 TDGAMLALE
+429 THGAMLALA
-438 EPGNGF
+438 EPGDGF
-444 IIRALRPNPQLG
+444 VIRALRPNADLG

-470 AAIETRDMV
+470 TAIETRDMV
-479 VAAKYAEHP
+479 VAPRYADHP
-488 MSTKPLHATIAS
+488 RSTKPLHATIAS

-523 RRFSSDTQRL
+523 RRFSGDTQRL

-554 HRLARDDDLTGVL
+554 HRLARDDDLTGAL

-575 LDGQMAEAARH
+575 LDGEIAGAARH
-586 GDIFATVLC
+586 GDIFGVVLC

-613 EVLIKVAHIMREAV
+613 EVLTKVAHLMRESV

-648 GRLPAQALVSRIESR
+648 GLLPAQALVSRIESR

-696 AVLAVADERMYEDK
+696 ALLAVADSRMYEDK
-710 ARSRIRREGASGA
+710 ARSRARREGASGA

>member
-1 MRRTSAVVD
+1 
-10 LAHTGELGSRRASF
+10 
-24 GSAEVVHRARTAA
+24 
-37 CRVGDAGVTQPRALA
+37 
-52 SLVLMSDLSPL
+52 
-63 GRALALRSWRAG
+63 
-75 LVGVAGAFGV
+75 V
-85 YALEQLVPAGWPR
+85 YGLEQLVPAGWPR
-98 GAVVSVVWLALGLGA
+98 GAVASVAWLAFGLGA
-113 MVAAMRAART
+113 MGAAMRAAQT

-131 WLFVTIAVGAWTIGM
+131 WIFVTLAVGAWTIGM

-154 AEVAIATPSL
+154 ADVAIPTPSL
-164 DDVGHLSA
+164 DDVGHLTA
-172 AALLIFGF
+172 AGLLTLGF
-180 IAMLRG
+180 VAILRG

-207 AIALLLSNALAS
+207 AIALLLSSALAS

-247 ALWGSPL
+247 ALWGSPVG
-254 EQPRRAFAILV
+254 QPRRAFAILV
-265 LGVALNALAFT
+265 VGVALHALAFT
-276 LSLPVFLWGQF
+276 LSLPVFLWGRF
-287 QAGTPLDL
+287 QAGSPLDL
-295 LWMLGMLAIAVSAGT
+295 LWMLGMLAIGASAGT
-310 WIEDRTSEP
+310 WIEDRRTVP
-319 RRLFSRD
+319 ARLFSRD

-335 PALTAVLAA
+335 PAITAVLAA
-344 VIVVVANVSN
+344 GLVVVANLSN
-354 SGVELFVDAAVA
+354 SGVALFVDAAVA
-366 ATMVLLALRAGVAV
+366 STMVLLALRAGLAL
-380 YSNSRLSGT
+380 YTNWRLSET

-415 LAKLV
+415 LVKLV

-429 TDGAMLALE
+429 TDGAMLALA
-438 EPGNGF
+438 EPGAGF

-470 AAIETRDMV
+470 AAVETREMV
-479 VAAKYAEHP
+479 VAPRYAEHP
-488 MSTKPLHATIAS
+488 KSTRPLHATIAS
-500 AIAVPLIAHG
+500 AIAIPLIAHG

-523 RRFSSDTQRL
+523 RRFSGDTQRL

-575 LDGQMAEAARH
+575 LDGEMAEAARH
-586 GDIFATVLC
+586 GDIFAVVMC

-613 EVLIKVAHIMREAV
+613 EILTKVAHIMREAV

-648 GRLPAQALVSRIESR
+648 GLLPAQALVSRVESR

-682 FGIAWFPEDGRTDD
+682 FGTAWFPEDGRTDD
-696 AVLAVADERMYEDK
+696 ALLAVADERMYEDK
-710 ARSRIRREGASGA
+710 TRSRSRREGASGA

>member
-1 MRRTSAVVD
+1 
-10 LAHTGELGSRRASF
+10 
-24 GSAEVVHRARTAA
+24 
-37 CRVGDAGVTQPRALA
+37 
-52 SLVLMSDLSPL
+52 MSDLSPL
-63 GRALALRSWRAG
+63 GRALALRSWRAA
-75 LVGVAGAFGV
+75 LVGIAGAFVVFGV
-85 YALEQLVPAGWPR
+85 ELLAPAGWLR
-98 GAVVSVVWLALGLGA
+98 GAVASFGWLVFGLGA
-113 MVAAMRAART
+113 LLTAMRAADM

-131 WLFVTIAVGAWTIGM
+131 WTFVALAVAAWTIGM
-146 LVRSAFLI
+146 IVRSAFVI
-154 AEVAIATPSL
+154 AGVPIPTPGI
-164 DDVGHLSA
+164 DDVSHLIA

-180 IAMLRG
+180 IAMVRG

-207 AIALLLSNALAS
+207 AIALSLSSALAS
-219 EMKQAPVVTT
+219 EMKQEPLVTT

-265 LGVALNALAFT
+265 VGVALNALAFT

-287 QAGTPLDL
+287 QAGTALDL
-295 LWMLGMLAIAVSAGT
+295 LWMLGMLAIGTSAGT
-310 WIEDRTSEP
+310 WIEDRKSQP

-326 VIELSRLAL
+326 VIELSRLGL
-335 PALTAVLAA
+335 PAMTAVFAA
-344 VIVVVANVSN
+344 GLVVVANVSN
-354 SGVELFVDAAVA
+354 SGVELFVDSAVA
-366 ATMVLLALRAGVAV
+366 ATMIVLALRAGLAL
-380 YSNSRLSGT
+380 YTNWRLSDM

-415 LAKLV
+415 LVKLV
-420 VEQATQLSR
+420 VEQATELSR
-429 TDGAMLALE
+429 THGAMLALA

-444 IIRALRPNPQLG
+444 VIRALRPDPDLG
-456 LRDSVGEPLAGISL
+456 MRDSVGEPLAGISL
-470 AAIETRDMV
+470 AAIETRDIV
-479 VAAKYAEHP
+479 VAPKYAEHP
-488 MSTKPLHATIAS
+488 QSTKPLHATIAS

-523 RRFSSDTQRL
+523 RRFSGDTQRL

-554 HRLARDDDLTGVL
+554 HRLARDDDLTSVL

-575 LDGQMAEAARH
+575 LDGEIAAAARH
-586 GDIFATVLC
+586 GDIFAVVLC
-595 DVDGLKSV
+595 DVDGLKNV

-613 EVLIKVAHIMREAV
+613 EVLTKVAHIMRDAV
-627 RAEDVVARFG
+627 RTEDVIARFG

-648 GRLPAQALVSRIESR
+648 GLLPAQALVSRIESR

-696 AVLAVADERMYEDK
+696 ALLAVADQRMYEDK
-710 ARSRIRREGASGA
+710 ALSRARREGASGA

>member
-1 MRRTSAVVD
+1 
-10 LAHTGELGSRRASF
+10 
-24 GSAEVVHRARTAA
+24 
-37 CRVGDAGVTQPRALA
+37 
-52 SLVLMSDLSPL
+52 MSDLSPL
-63 GRALALRSWRAG
+63 GRALAPRSWRAA
-75 LVGVAGAFGV
+75 LLGVAAAFALFG
-85 YALEQLVPAGWPR
+85 LEQLVPVGWPR
-98 GAVVSVVWLALGLGA
+98 GAVASVGWLAFGMGA
-113 MVAAMRAART
+113 IVAAKHAADT
-123 TPGRERLP
+123 TPGREKLP
-131 WLFVTIAVGAWTIGM
+131 WIFVTLAAGAWTVGM
-146 LVRSAFLI
+146 LVRSAYLI
-154 AEVAIATPSL
+154 ADVAIATPSL
-164 DDVGHLSA
+164 DDGGHLTA

-186 QRLAIYALLLDSGA
+186 QRLALYALLLDSGA

-207 AIALLLSNALAS
+207 AIVLLLSSALAS
-219 EMKQAPVVTT
+219 EMKQEPLFTT
-229 VVLLYAVLWSGA
+229 IVLLYAVLWSGA

-247 ALWGSPL
+247 AIWGSSI

-276 LSLPVFLWGQF
+276 LSLPTFLWGRF
-287 QAGTPLDL
+287 LAGTPLDL
-295 LWMLGMLAIAVSAGT
+295 LWMLGMLAIGVSAGT
-310 WIEDRTSEP
+310 WIEDRRMKP
-319 RRLFSRD
+319 AQLFSRD

-335 PALTAVLAA
+335 PAMTAVLAA
-344 VIVVVANVSN
+344 GLVVVANASN
-354 SGVELFVDAAVA
+354 SGVELFVDTAVA
-366 ATMVLLALRAGVAV
+366 ATMVLLALRAGLAL
-380 YSNSRLSGT
+380 YTNWRLSET

-400 YEVGLAAAGERSLDE
+400 YEIGLAAAGQGSLDD
-415 LAKLV
+415 LVKLV

-429 TDGAMLALE
+429 TDGAMLALA
-438 EPGNGF
+438 EPGDRF
-444 IIRALRPNPQLG
+444 VIRAIRPNPQLA

-470 AAIETRDMV
+470 AAVGTRDIV
-479 VAAKYAEHP
+479 VADNYAAHP

-500 AIAVPLIAHG
+500 AIAVPLIAQG
-510 ELVGTLAMYSATP
+510 ELVGTLAMYSAT
-523 RRFSSDTQRL
+523 RRDFTSDTRRL

-554 HRLARDDDLTGVL
+554 HRLARDDDLTSVL

-575 LDGQMAEAARH
+575 LDGEMAGAARH
-586 GDIFATVLC
+586 GDIFAVVIC

-613 EVLIKVAHIMREAV
+613 EVLIKVAHLMRESV

-648 GRLPAQALVSRIESR
+648 GLLPAQALVGRIESR
-663 LREETYHWAGRDHP
+663 LRDETYHWAGRDHP

-696 AVLAVADERMYEDK
+696 ALLAVADERMYEEK
-710 ARSRIRREGASGA
+710 ARSRARREGASGG

>member
-1 MRRTSAVVD
+1 VSVALIAFGLAAVV
-10 LAHTGELGSRRASF
+10 
-24 GSAEVVHRARTAA
+24 AA
-37 CRVGDAGVTQPRALA
+37 T
-52 SLVLMSDLSPL
+52 
-63 GRALALRSWRAG
+63 
-75 LVGVAGAFGV
+75 
-85 YALEQLVPAGWPR
+85 
-98 GAVVSVVWLALGLGA
+98 
-113 MVAAMRAART
+113 RAAGT

-131 WLFVTIAVGAWTIGM
+131 WIFVALAAGAWTLGM

-154 AEVAIATPSL
+154 ADIPIPSPSL

-172 AALLIFGF
+172 AALLILGF

-207 AIALLLSNALAS
+207 AIALLLSSALAR
-219 EMKQAPVVTT
+219 EMRQEPVVTT
-229 VVLLYAVLWSGA
+229 IILLYAVLWSGA

-247 ALWGSPL
+247 ALWGLPM

-265 LGVALNALAFT
+265 LGVGLNAVAFT
-276 LSLPVFLWGQF
+276 FSLPVFLFGEF
-287 QAGTPLDL
+287 QAGAPLDL
-295 LWMLGMLAIAVSAGT
+295 LWMLGMLAIGVSAGT
-310 WIEDRTSEP
+310 WIEDRQSP
-319 RRLFSRD
+319 QKRLFSRD
-326 VIELSRLAL
+326 VIELSRLAI
-335 PALTAVLAA
+335 PAVTAVVAA
-344 VIVVVANVSN
+344 TLLVAANLSD
-354 SGVELFVDAAVA
+354 SGVEFFVDTAVA
-366 ATMVLLALRAGVAV
+366 TTMVLLAFRAGVAV
-380 YSNSRLSGT
+380 YTNWRLNET

-400 YEVGLAAAGERSLDE
+400 YEVGLAAAGERSLDD

-429 TDGAMLALE
+429 TDGAMFALA
-438 EPGNGF
+438 EPGNGL
-444 IIRALRPNPQLG
+444 IIRALQPNPRLG

-470 AAIETRDMV
+470 ATVETRDMV
-479 VAAKYAEHP
+479 VAPKYAAHP
-488 MSTKPLHATIAS
+488 LSTKPLHATIAS

-575 LDGQMAEAARH
+575 LDGEMAEAARH
-586 GDIFATVLC
+586 GDIFAVALC
-595 DVDGLKSV
+595 DVDGLKTV

-613 EVLIKVAHIMREAV
+613 EVLTKVARIMREAV

-648 GRLPAQALVSRIESR
+648 GLLPAQALVSRIEAR
-663 LREETYHWAGRDHP
+663 LREESYHWAGRDHP

-696 AVLAVADERMYEDK
+696 ALLAVADGRMYEDK
-710 ARSRIRREGASGA
+710 VRSRAQREGASGG

>member
-1 MRRTSAVVD
+1 
-10 LAHTGELGSRRASF
+10 
-24 GSAEVVHRARTAA
+24 
-37 CRVGDAGVTQPRALA
+37 
-52 SLVLMSDLSPL
+52 MSDLDPL
-63 GRALALRSWRAG
+63 RGALALRSWRVA
-75 LVGVAGAFGV
+75 LVGLAGALVVFG
-85 YALEQLVPAGWPR
+85 LEQLAPAGWPR
-98 GAVVSVVWLALGLGA
+98 GAIASLGWLTFGLGS
-113 MVAAMRAART
+113 MVAAMRAAET

-131 WLFVTIAVGAWTIGM
+131 WVFVALAAGAWTAGM

-154 AEVAIATPSL
+154 AEIDGPTPGL
-164 DDVGHLSA
+164 DDVAHLAA

-180 IAMLRG
+180 IALLRG
-186 QRLAIYALLLDSGA
+186 QRLAMYALLLDSGA

-207 AIALLLSNALAS
+207 AIALLLSSALAS
-219 EMKQAPVVTT
+219 EMKEEPLATT
-229 VVLLYAVLWSGA
+229 VILLYAVLWSGA

-247 ALWGSPL
+247 ALWGSPI
-254 EQPRRAFAILV
+254 EQPRRAYAILV
-265 LGVALNALAFT
+265 VGVALNALAFT
-276 LSLPVFLWGQF
+276 LSLPIFLWGQF
-287 QAGTPLDL
+287 QAGSALDL
-295 LWMLGMLAIAVSAGT
+295 LWMLGMLAVGVSAGT
-310 WIEDRTSEP
+310 WIEDRRSQP

-326 VIELSRLAL
+326 VIELSRLVV
-335 PALTAVLAA
+335 PALTAGFTAA
-344 VIVVVANVSN
+344 LVVVANVSN
-354 SGVELFVDAAVA
+354 ASVELFVDSAVA
-366 ATMVLLALRAGVAV
+366 ATMVVLALRAGLAL
-380 YSNSRLSGT
+380 YTNWRLSET

-429 TDGAMLALE
+429 TDGAMLALA
-438 EPGNGF
+438 EPGNGLV
-444 IIRALRPNPQLG
+444 IRALRPNPRLG

-470 AAIETRDMV
+470 ATVETRDMV
-479 VAAKYAEHP
+479 VAPKYAEHP

-547 ARLLAET
+547 ARLLSET

-575 LDGQMAEAARH
+575 LDGEMAEAARH
-586 GDIFATVLC
+586 GDIFAVVLC
-595 DVDGLKSV
+595 DVDGLKAV

-613 EVLIKVAHIMREAV
+613 EVLTKVARLMRESV

-648 GRLPAQALVSRIESR
+648 GLLPAQALVGRIESR

-696 AVLAVADERMYEDK
+696 ALLACADERMYEDK
-710 ARSRIRREGASGA
+710 ARSRARRGSASGA

>member
-1 MRRTSAVVD
+1 
-10 LAHTGELGSRRASF
+10 
-24 GSAEVVHRARTAA
+24 
-37 CRVGDAGVTQPRALA
+37 
-52 SLVLMSDLSPL
+52 MSDLGPL
-63 GRALALRSWRAG
+63 RRVLAFRSWRAA
-75 LVGVAGAFGV
+75 LVAVACALVVYGV
-85 YALEQLVPAGWPR
+85 EQLVPAGWPR
-98 GAVVSVVWLALGLGA
+98 AAVASVGWLGFGLGA
-113 MVAAMRAART
+113 MVASIRAAET

-131 WLFVTIAVGAWTIGM
+131 WIFIALAAGAWTVGM
-146 LVRSAFLI
+146 LVRTAFLI
-154 AEVAIATPSL
+154 ADVAIPTPNL
-164 DDVGHLSA
+164 DDVGHLGA
-172 AALLIFGF
+172 AALLILGF

-186 QRLAIYALLLDSGA
+186 QRLALYALLLDAGA

-207 AIALLLSNALAS
+207 AIALLLSSALAS
-219 EMKQAPVVTT
+219 EMTQAPLVTT

-247 ALWGSPL
+247 ALWGSPM

-265 LGVALNALAFT
+265 VGVALNALAFT
-276 LSLPVFLWGQF
+276 LSLPVFLWGRF
-287 QAGTPLDL
+287 QAGSPLDL
-295 LWMLGMLAIAVSAGT
+295 LWMLGMIAIAVSART
-310 WIEDRTSEP
+310 WIEDRKTTP
-319 RRLFSRD
+319 ARLFSRD
-326 VIELSRLAL
+326 VVEITRLGL
-335 PALTAVLAA
+335 PAATAILAA
-344 VIVVVANVSN
+344 AVVVIANVSN
-354 SGVELFVDAAVA
+354 AGVELFVDAAVA
-366 ATMVLLALRAGVAV
+366 ATMILLALRAGVAL
-380 YSNSRLSGT
+380 YTNWRLSDA

-400 YEVGLAAAGERSLDE
+400 YEVGLSAAGERSLDE

-429 TDGAMLALE
+429 TDGAMLAIV
-438 EPGNGF
+438 EPNGL
-444 IIRALRPNPQLG
+444 IIRALRLNPALG
-456 LRDSVGEPLAGISL
+456 MRDSVGEPLAGISL
-470 AAIETRDMV
+470 AAVEARDIV
-479 VAAKYAEHP
+479 VAANYAEHP
-488 MSTKPLHATIAS
+488 LSTKPLHATIAS
-500 AIAVPLIAHG
+500 AVAVPLIAHG

-523 RRFSSDTQRL
+523 RTFTGDTQRL

-554 HRLARDDDLTGVL
+554 HRLARDDDLTNVL

-575 LDGQMAEAARH
+575 LDSQMAEAARH
-586 GDIFATVLC
+586 GDIFAVVLC

-613 EVLIKVAHIMREAV
+613 EVLTKVANIMREAV
-627 RAEDVVARFG
+627 RVEDIVARFG

-648 GRLPAQALVSRIESR
+648 GLLPAQALVGRIESR

-696 AVLAVADERMYEDK
+696 ALLAVADERMYEDK
-710 ARSRIRREGASGA
+710 ARSRTRREGASGA

>member
-1 MRRTSAVVD
+1 
-10 LAHTGELGSRRASF
+10 
-24 GSAEVVHRARTAA
+24 
-37 CRVGDAGVTQPRALA
+37 
-52 SLVLMSDLSPL
+52 MSDLSPFR
-63 GRALALRSWRAG
+63 GALALRSWRVA
-75 LVGVAGAFGV
+75 LVGVAGALAIFG
-85 YALEQLVPAGWPR
+85 LEQLAPTGWPR
-98 GAVVSVVWLALGLGA
+98 GAVASVAWLAFGLGA
-113 MVAAMRAART
+113 MVAAMRAAET

-131 WLFVTIAVGAWTIGM
+131 WVFVALAAGAWTAGM

-154 AEVAIATPSL
+154 ADVAIPTPGL
-164 DDVGHLSA
+164 DDVAHLSA
-172 AALLIFGF
+172 GALLVLGF

-186 QRLAIYALLLDSGA
+186 QRLALYALLLDSGA

-207 AIALLLSNALAS
+207 AIALLLSGALAT
-219 EMKQAPVVTT
+219 EMKQEPLVTT
-229 VVLLYAVLWSGA
+229 IILLYAVLWSGA

-247 ALWGSPL
+247 ALWGSPI
-254 EQPRRAFAILV
+254 EQPRRAYVILV

-276 LSLPVFLWGQF
+276 LSLPIFLFGRF
-287 QAGTPLDL
+287 EAGTPLDL
-295 LWMLGMLAIAVSAGT
+295 LWMLGMVAIGASAGT
-310 WIEDRTSEP
+310 WIEDRSTEP

-335 PALTAVLAA
+335 PAITAVIAA
-344 VIVVVANVSN
+344 ALVVVANASN
-354 SGVELFVDAAVA
+354 SGFELFVDSAVA
-366 ATMVLLALRAGVAV
+366 ATMVVLALRAGLAL
-380 YSNSRLSGT
+380 YTNWRLSET

-400 YEVGLAAAGERSLDE
+400 YEVGLAAARERSLDE

-429 TDGAMLALE
+429 TDGAMLALA
-438 EPGNGF
+438 EPGNGLV
-444 IIRALRPNPQLG
+444 IRALRLNPLLG

-470 AAIETRDMV
+470 AAVETRDMV
-479 VAAKYAEHP
+479 VAPTYAEHP
-488 MSTKPLHATIAS
+488 LSTKPLHATIAS

-523 RRFSSDTQRL
+523 RDFSSDTQRL

-541 AIAIAN
+541 ATAIAN
-547 ARLLAET
+547 ARLLSET

-575 LDGQMAEAARH
+575 LDGEMAEAARH
-586 GDIFATVLC
+586 GDIFAVVLC
-595 DVDGLKSV
+595 DVDGLKAV

-613 EVLIKVAHIMREAV
+613 EVLTKVAHLMRESV

-648 GRLPAQALVSRIESR
+648 GLLPAQALVGRIESR
-663 LREETYHWAGRDHP
+663 LRDETYHWAGRDHP

-696 AVLAVADERMYEDK
+696 ALLASADERMYEDK
-710 ARSRIRREGASGA
+710 ARSRADRESASGA

>member
-1 MRRTSAVVD
+1 MD
-10 LAHTGELGSRRASF
+10 E
-24 GSAEVVHRARTAA
+24 
-37 CRVGDAGVTQPRALA
+37 
-52 SLVLMSDLSPL
+52 LSPL

-75 LVGVAGAFGV
+75 LVGVAGALAVF
-85 YALEQLVPAGWPR
+85 ALEQLLPA
-98 GAVVSVVWLALGLGA
+98 SWLRAAIASAAWLGLGLGA
-113 MVAAMRAART
+113 IVAATRAADT

-131 WLFVTIAVGAWTIGM
+131 WVFVALTATAWTLGM
-146 LVRSAFLI
+146 LVRGAFLI
-154 AEVAIATPSL
+154 ADVAIPTPGL
-164 DDVGHLSA
+164 DDVMHLGA

-207 AIALLLSNALAS
+207 AIALLLSSALAS
-219 EMKQAPVVTT
+219 EMKQEPLVTT

-247 ALWGSPL
+247 ALWGSPT

-276 LSLPVFLWGQF
+276 LSLPVFLFGRF

-295 LWMLGMLAIAVSAGT
+295 LWMLGMLAIGVSAGT
-310 WIEDRTSEP
+310 WIEDRKTEP
-319 RRLFSRD
+319 ARLFSRD
-326 VIELSRLAL
+326 VVEMSRLAL

-344 VIVVVANVSN
+344 ALVVVANLSN
-354 SGVELFVDAAVA
+354 SGVELFVDSAVA
-366 ATMVLLALRAGVAV
+366 ATMIVLAVRAGLAL
-380 YSNSRLSGT
+380 YTNWRLSEI

-415 LAKLV
+415 LAKLI

-429 TDGAMLALE
+429 TDGAMLALA

-444 IIRALRPNPQLG
+444 IIRALRPNPKLG
-456 LRDSVGEPLAGISL
+456 LRDSVGEPLAGISI
-470 AAIETRDMV
+470 AAIETREMV
-479 VAAKYAEHP
+479 VAPRYAEHP
-488 MSTKPLHATIAS
+488 LSTKPLHATIAS
-500 AIAVPLIAHG
+500 AVAVPLIAHG

-523 RRFSSDTQRL
+523 RRFSGDTQRL

-541 AIAIAN
+541 AIAVAN

-554 HRLARDDDLTGVL
+554 HRLARDDDLTNVL

-575 LDGQMAEAARH
+575 LDAQMAEAARH
-586 GDIFATVLC
+586 GDIFAVALC

-613 EVLIKVAHIMREAV
+613 EVLTKVANLMRESI

-648 GRLPAQALVSRIESR
+648 GLLPAQALVGRIEAR

-696 AVLAVADERMYEDK
+696 ALLAVADERMYEDK
-710 ARSRIRREGASGA
+710 ARSRARREGASGA
-723 D
+723 E

>member
-1 MRRTSAVVD
+1 
-10 LAHTGELGSRRASF
+10 
-24 GSAEVVHRARTAA
+24 
-37 CRVGDAGVTQPRALA
+37 
-52 SLVLMSDLSPL
+52 MSEISPL
-63 GRALALRSWRAG
+63 GRALSLRSWRAA
-75 LVGVAGAFGV
+75 LVGVAGALVV
-85 YALEQLVPAGWPR
+85 YGLEQVAPAGWPR
-98 GAVVSVVWLALGLGA
+98 GAVVSVAWLAFGLGA
-113 MVAAMRAART
+113 MVAAMRAAQT

-131 WLFVTIAVGAWTIGM
+131 WIFVMLAVGAWTIGM

-154 AEVAIATPSL
+154 ADVAMPTPGL
-164 DDVGHLSA
+164 DDVGHLTA
-172 AALLIFGF
+172 AALLILGF
-180 IAMLRG
+180 IAILRG

-207 AIALLLSNALAS
+207 AIALLLSSALAS

-247 ALWGSPL
+247 ALWGLPT
-254 EQPRRAFAILV
+254 EQPRRAFAV
-265 LGVALNALAFT
+265 LFAGVALHALAFT

-287 QAGTPLDL
+287 QAGTSLDL
-295 LWMLGMLAIAVSAGT
+295 LWMLGMVAIGASAGT
-310 WIEDRTSEP
+310 WIEDRKNAP
-319 RRLFSRD
+319 VRLFSRD
-326 VIELSRLAL
+326 VIELSRLAI
-335 PALTAVLAA
+335 PALTAALAA
-344 VIVVVANVSN
+344 ALVVVANVSDA
-354 SGVELFVDAAVA
+354 GVELFVDSAVA
-366 ATMVLLALRAGVAV
+366 ATMVLLALRAGLAL
-380 YSNSRLSGT
+380 YTNWRLSET

-400 YEVGLAAAGERSLDE
+400 YEVGLAAAGERSLDD
-415 LAKLV
+415 LVDLV

-429 TDGAMLALE
+429 TDGAMLALA
-438 EPGNGF
+438 EPGDGF
-444 IIRALRPNPQLG
+444 VIRAIRPNPRLG

-479 VAAKYAEHP
+479 VAPSYAEHP
-488 MSTKPLHATIAS
+488 QSTKPLHAAIAS

-510 ELVGTLAMYSATP
+510 ELVGTLAMYSATQ

-575 LDGQMAEAARH
+575 LDGEMAEAARH
-586 GDIFATVLC
+586 GDIFAVALC
-595 DVDGLKSV
+595 DVDGLKHV

-613 EVLIKVAHIMREAV
+613 EVLIKVARIMREAV

-648 GRLPAQALVSRIESR
+648 GLLPAQALVSRIESR

-696 AVLAVADERMYEDK
+696 ALLAGADQRMYEDK
-710 ARSRIRREGASGA
+710 MRSRSRREGASGGE
-723 D
+723 

>member
-1 MRRTSAVVD
+1 
-10 LAHTGELGSRRASF
+10 
-24 GSAEVVHRARTAA
+24 
-37 CRVGDAGVTQPRALA
+37 
-52 SLVLMSDLSPL
+52 MSDFSTL
-63 GRALALRSWRAG
+63 GRPVLLRSWRIALLG
-75 LVGVAGAFGV
+75 LVAAFAV
-85 YALEQLVPAGWPR
+85 YGLEQLAPAGWPR
-98 GAVVSVVWLALGLGA
+98 GAIASVALLAFGLAA
-113 MVAAMRAART
+113 MVTALRAAET

-131 WLFVTIAVGAWTIGM
+131 WIFVGLASGAWTLGM
-146 LVRSAFLI
+146 VVRSAFLI
-154 AEVAIATPSL
+154 ADIPIPTPSL

-172 AALLIFGF
+172 AALLILGF

-186 QRLAIYALLLDSGA
+186 QRLAMYALLLDAGA

-207 AIALLLSNALAS
+207 AIALLLSSALAS
-219 EMKQAPVVTT
+219 EMRQEPLVTT
-229 VVLLYAVLWSGA
+229 IVLLYAVLWSGA

-247 ALWGSPL
+247 ALWGSPM

-265 LGVALNALAFT
+265 LGVGLNALAFT
-276 LSLPVFLWGQF
+276 LSLPVFLFGRF
-287 QAGTPLDL
+287 QAGAPLDL
-295 LWMLGMLAIAVSAGT
+295 LWMLGMLAIGASAGT
-310 WIEDRTSEP
+310 WIEDRRSP
-319 RRLFSRD
+319 PKRLFSRD
-326 VIELSRLAL
+326 VIELSRLTI

-344 VIVVVANVSN
+344 VLVVAANLSN
-354 SGVELFVDAAVA
+354 SGIQLFVDSAVA
-366 ATMVLLALRAGVAV
+366 VTMVFLALRAGLALFT
-380 YSNSRLSGT
+380 NWRLSEA

-400 YEVGLAAAGERSLDE
+400 YEVGLAAAGERSLDD

-420 VEQATQLSR
+420 VEQATHLSR
-429 TDGAMLALE
+429 TDGAMFALA
-438 EPGNGF
+438 EPGNGLV
-444 IIRALRPNPQLG
+444 IRAIRPNPQLG

-470 AAIETRDMV
+470 ATIETRDMV
-479 VAAKYAEHP
+479 VAPNYAAHP
-488 MSTKPLHATIAS
+488 LSTKPLHATIAS

-523 RRFSSDTQRL
+523 RRFSGDTQRL

-575 LDGQMAEAARH
+575 LDGEMAEAARH
-586 GDIFATVLC
+586 GDIFAVALC
-595 DVDGLKSV
+595 DVDGLKTV

-613 EVLIKVAHIMREAV
+613 EVLTKVAHIMREAV
-627 RAEDVVARFG
+627 RAEDVVARIG
-637 GDEFVLLLPRT
+637 GDEYVLLLPRT
-648 GRLPAQALVSRIESR
+648 GLLPAQALVSRIEAR

-696 AVLAVADERMYEDK
+696 ALLAVADGRMYEDK
-710 ARSRIRREGASGA
+710 VRSRAQRAGASEG

>member
-1 MRRTSAVVD
+1 MGNAGLPAAPALTS
-10 LAHTGELGSRRASF
+10 LF
-24 GSAEVVHRARTAA
+24 
-37 CRVGDAGVTQPRALA
+37 
-52 SLVLMSDLSPL
+52 LMNDVSPL
-63 GRALALRSWRAG
+63 ARALALRSWRVG
-75 LVGVAGAFGV
+75 LVGVAGAVALFG
-85 YALEQLVPAGWPR
+85 LELVAPAGWPR
-98 GAVVSVVWLALGLGA
+98 GALASVAWLALGLGA
-113 MVAAMRAART
+113 LVTAMRAADT
-123 TPGRERLP
+123 TPGRDRLP
-131 WLFVTIAVGAWTIGM
+131 WVFVTLAAAAWTIGM
-146 LVRSAFLI
+146 LVRGAFLI
-154 AEVAIATPSL
+154 ADVPIPTPSP
-164 DDVGHLSA
+164 DDVAHLSA

-207 AIALLLSNALAS
+207 AVALLLSGALAS
-219 EMKQAPVVTT
+219 EMKQEPLVTT
-229 VVLLYAVLWSGA
+229 VILLYAVLWSGA

-247 ALWGSPL
+247 ALWGSPM
-254 EQPRRAFAILV
+254 EQPRRAYAILV
-265 LGVALNALAFT
+265 VGVALNALAFT
-276 LSLPVFLWGQF
+276 LSLPVFLFGTF
-287 QAGTPLDL
+287 QAGTSLDL
-295 LWMLGMLAIAVSAGT
+295 LWMLGMLAIGVSAGT
-310 WIEDRTSEP
+310 WLEDRRSAP
-319 RRLFSRD
+319 ARLFSRD
-326 VIELSRLAL
+326 VVELSRLAI
-335 PALTAVLAA
+335 PALSAVFAA
-344 VIVVVANVSN
+344 GLVVVATVSN
-354 SGVELFVDAAVA
+354 SGAALFVDSAVA
-366 ATMVLLALRAGVAV
+366 ATMIVLAVRAGLAL
-380 YSNSRLSGT
+380 YTNWRLSEA

-415 LAKLV
+415 LVKLV

-429 TDGAMLALE
+429 TDGAMLALA

-444 IIRALRPNPQLG
+444 MIRALRPNSRLG
-456 LRDSVGEPLAGISL
+456 LRDSVGEPLTGVSL
-470 AAIETRDMV
+470 AAIETRDLV
-479 VAAKYAEHP
+479 VAPRYAEHP
-488 MSTKPLHATIAS
+488 LSTKPLHATIAS

-510 ELVGTLAMYSATP
+510 ELVGTLAMYSATH

-554 HRLARDDDLTGVL
+554 HRLARDDDLTNAL

-575 LDGQMAEAARH
+575 LDGEIAEAARH
-586 GDIFATVLC
+586 GDIFAVVLC

-613 EVLIKVAHIMREAV
+613 EVLTKVAHIMRESV

-648 GRLPAQALVSRIESR
+648 GLLPAQALVGRIESR
-663 LREETYHWAGRDHP
+663 LREGTYHWAGRDHP

-696 AVLAVADERMYEDK
+696 ALLAVADQRMYEDK
-710 ARSRIRREGASGA
+710 ARSRAGREGAYGS

>member
-1 MRRTSAVVD
+1 MGRSGLPATS
-10 LAHTGELGSRRASF
+10 
-24 GSAEVVHRARTAA
+24 
-37 CRVGDAGVTQPRALA
+37 ALA
-52 SLVLMSDLSPL
+52 SLSSVSDLSPL
-63 GRALALRSWRAG
+63 RRALALRSWRAA
-75 LVGVAGAFGV
+75 LVGVAGVCAV
-85 YALEQLVPAGWPR
+85 YGLEQLAPAGWTR
-98 GAVVSVVWLALGLGA
+98 GALASIAWLALGLGA
-113 MVAAMRAART
+113 IVAAIRAAQT
-123 TPGRERLP
+123 TPGRGRPP
-131 WLFVTIAVGAWTIGM
+131 WVFVALAAGAWTIGM
-146 LVRSAFLI
+146 LVRSAFVI
-154 AEVAIATPSL
+154 AEVPIPTPGL
-164 DDVGHLSA
+164 DDIAHLGA

-207 AIALLLSNALAS
+207 AIALLLSSALAS
-219 EMKQAPVVTT
+219 EMKQEPLVTT

-247 ALWGSPL
+247 ALWGSPM

-265 LGVALNALAFT
+265 VGVALNALAFT
-276 LSLPVFLWGQF
+276 LSLPVFLWGDF
-287 QAGTPLDL
+287 QAGTSLDL
-295 LWMLGMLAIAVSAGT
+295 LWMLGMLAIGVSAGT
-310 WIEDRTSEP
+310 WIEDHRSGP

-326 VIELSRLAL
+326 VVELSRLAL
-335 PALTAVLAA
+335 PAATAAFAA
-344 VIVVVANVSN
+344 GLVVAANLSN
-354 SGVELFVDAAVA
+354 SGVQLFVDSAVA
-366 ATMVLLALRAGVAV
+366 ATMIILALRAGLAL
-380 YSNSRLSGT
+380 YTNWRLSET

-400 YEVGLAAAGERSLDE
+400 YEVGLAAAGERSLED
-415 LAKLV
+415 LVKLV

-429 TDGAMLALE
+429 THGAMLALA
-438 EPGNGF
+438 EPGDGF
-444 IIRALRPNPQLG
+444 IIRALRPNADLG

-479 VAAKYAEHP
+479 VAAKYSDHP
-488 MSTKPLHATIAS
+488 RSTKPLHAAIAS

-523 RRFSSDTQRL
+523 RRFSGDTQRL

-554 HRLARDDDLTGVL
+554 HRLARDDDLTGAL

-575 LDGQMAEAARH
+575 LDGEIAGAARH
-586 GDIFATVLC
+586 GDIFAVVLC

-613 EVLIKVAHIMREAV
+613 EVLTKVAHLVRESV
-627 RAEDVVARFG
+627 RTEDVVARFG

-648 GRLPAQALVSRIESR
+648 GLLPAQALVSRIESR
-663 LREETYHWAGRDHP
+663 LREESYHWAGRDHR

-696 AVLAVADERMYEDK
+696 ALLGVADERMYEDK
-710 ARSRIRREGASGA
+710 ARSRARREGASGA

>member
-1 MRRTSAVVD
+1 
-10 LAHTGELGSRRASF
+10 
-24 GSAEVVHRARTAA
+24 
-37 CRVGDAGVTQPRALA
+37 
-52 SLVLMSDLSPL
+52 MSDLSPF
-63 GRALALRSWRAG
+63 RRVLALRSWRATG
-75 LVGVAGAFGV
+75 VGIAGAVAIFG
-85 YALEQLVPAGWPR
+85 LEQLVPAGWPR
-98 GAVVSVVWLALGLGA
+98 AALASVAWLAFGLGA
-113 MVAAMRAART
+113 MVTAARAAEA
-123 TPGRERLP
+123 TPGRDRLP
-131 WLFVTIAVGAWTIGM
+131 WVFVAIAVGAWTVGM
-146 LVRSAFLI
+146 VVRSAFLV
-154 AEVAIATPSL
+154 ADVAIPTPGL
-164 DDVGHLSA
+164 DDVAHLIA
-172 AALLIFGF
+172 AALLILGF
-180 IAMLRG
+180 VAMVRG
-186 QRLAIYALLLDSGA
+186 QRLAIYALILDSGA

-207 AIALLLSNALAS
+207 AIALLLSSAIAS
-219 EMKQAPVVTT
+219 EMSQAPIVTT

-247 ALWGSPL
+247 AVWGSPI
-254 EQPRRAFAILV
+254 EQPRRAYAILGA
-265 LGVALNALAFT
+265 GVALNALAFT
-276 LSLPVFLWGQF
+276 LTLPTFLFGRF
-287 QAGTPLDL
+287 QAGTPIDL
-295 LWMLGMLAIAVSAGT
+295 LWMLGMVAIAAAAGT
-310 WIEDRTSEP
+310 WIEDRKAQP

-326 VIELSRLAL
+326 VIELSRLVL
-335 PALTAVLAA
+335 PALTAVIAA
-344 VIVVVANVSN
+344 GIVVAANLIH
-354 SGVELFVDAAVA
+354 SGAELFIDSAVA
-366 ATMVLLALRAGVAV
+366 ATMVILALRAGLALLT
-380 YSNSRLSGT
+380 NWRLSEI

-400 YEVGLAAAGERSLDE
+400 YEVGLAAGGERSLEE

-429 TDGAMLALE
+429 TDGAMLALA
-438 EPGNGF
+438 EPGNGL

-470 AAIETRDMV
+470 AAVETREMV
-479 VAAKYAEHP
+479 LAPRYAEHP

-554 HRLARDDDLTGVL
+554 HRLAHDDDLTGVM

-575 LDGQMAEAARH
+575 LDSEIAQAARH
-586 GDIFATVLC
+586 GDIFAAVLC
-595 DVDGLKSV
+595 DVDGLKTV

-613 EVLIKVAHIMREAV
+613 EVLTKVAHLIRETI
-627 RAEDVVARFG
+627 RTEDVVARFG

-648 GRLPAQALVSRIESR
+648 GLLPAQALVGRIESR

-696 AVLAVADERMYEDK
+696 ALLACADQRMYEDK
-710 ARSRIRREGASGA
+710 VRSRTRRAGASEA
-723 D
+723 E